1 MPHLVGVEGLAA
13 GTSFTLS
20 APVVTLGHDAESDI
34 ALMDNAVLRHHA
46 RLLTSETGQ
55 VVVEEA
61 SAASTVLVNDARVAR
76 AVLAPGDLL
85 QIGDSVFRFEA

>member
-13 GTSFTLS
+13 GTMFTLS
-20 APVVTLGHDAESDI
+20 APVVAIGHDAESDI
-34 ALMDNAVLRHHA
+34 ALMDSAVSRHHA
-46 RLLTSETGQ
+46 RLLTDETGR
-55 VVVEEA
+55 VVVEEVTPA
-61 SAASTVLVNDARVAR
+61 SVVLVNDTRVAR